1 MYQNKKS
8 TFDDNNIK
16 VADFGFAKKVRNGN
30 SLMTQCGTPGY
41 VAPEIVKGIPYG
53 TQVDMWS
60 LGVILYILIA
70 GYPPFNGKT
79 QKDLFK
85 QIRRGRY
92 QFHEQFWGGV
102 SDEGKDLV
110 AHLLIVDPKKR
121 FTASD
126 ALASDWILQ
135 ELIPLN
141 KEGLRASFLQLK
153 KFNAKRK
160 VKQAVLAVSIIFF
173 LLDNLCFY
181 CCKKFTHILLLP
193 TYPSRHSTS
202 LQGK

>member
-1 MYQNKKS
+1 
-8 TFDDNNIK
+8 
-16 VADFGFAKKVRNGN
+16 
-30 SLMTQCGTPGY
+30 MTQCGTPGY

-60 LGVILYILIA
+60 LGVILYILMA

-92 QFHEQFWGGV
+92 QFHEQFWGGI

-110 AHLLIVDPKKR
+110 SHLLIVDPKKR

-126 ALASDWILQ
+126 ALASDWMLQ
-135 ELIPLN
+135 EIFPEN
-141 KEGLRASFLQLK
+141 KEGLRASLLAFR

-160 VKQAVLAVSIIFF
+160 VKQAVLAVSVV
-173 LLDNLCFY
+173 LLFPLRQ
-181 CCKKFTHILLLP
+181 
-193 TYPSRHSTS
+193 SM
-202 LQGK
+202 LQ